1 MNLEKAKLLKAKL
14 AALKTFIRNVAQIG
28 NLLGDIK
35 TCEAYQK
42 MYKDIKETLNDADLE
57 TYAPCIPYWMSSG
70 SGGLL
75 WQMHQAEIVNSG
87 TMLISYL
94 EAVLAPTSSESRQF
108 TKNAIPPANIFI
120 SHGRESKALDLL
132 NNFIRAI
139 GLIPVIVMEQPSQGM
154 SLDDKVIA
162 YMQTCA
168 AAIILATGDDKVE
181 GGEHLQPRQ
190 NVIHEIGIAQQV
202 LTNRITYLLEE
213 GTEFPSNIAPKVYER
228 FTNNNLSKAFIAI
241 VRDLRAFG
249 ILQ

>member
-1 MNLEKAKLLKAKL
+1 MDLEKAKLLKNKL
-14 AALKTFIRNVAQIG
+14 TALKTFIRNVATIG
-28 NLLGDIK
+28 TELADNK
-35 TCEAYQK
+35 TAEEYRK
-42 MYKDIKETLNDADLE
+42 IYKDIKETLNDPNLE
-57 TYAPCIPYWMSSG
+57 TYAPSISYWTSFG
-70 SGGLL
+70 GDGLL
-75 WQMHQAEIVNSG
+75 WTQHQAEIVNSG
-87 TMLISYL
+87 TRLISYL
-94 EAVLAPTSSESRQF
+94 EAVLVSTFSESHKFSKRVI
-108 TKNAIPPANIFI
+108 TPANIFI
-120 SHGRESKALDLL
+120 SHGKESEALNLL

-162 YMQTCA
+162 YMRTCA

-181 GGEHLQPRQ
+181 GSEYLQPRQ

-228 FTNNNLSKAFIAI
+228 FFKDNLSKAFIAI

-249 ILQ
+249 IL

>member
-1 MNLEKAKLLKAKL
+1 MVLSPGMDQVYGMSEKWTSIADFITSGIFD
-14 AALKTFIRNVAQIG
+14 LKTQP
-28 NLLGDIK
+28 
-35 TCEAYQK
+35 E
-42 MYKDIKETLNDADLE
+42 
-57 TYAPCIPYWMSSG
+57 
-70 SGGLL
+70 
-75 WQMHQAEIVNSG
+75 
-87 TMLISYL
+87 
-94 EAVLAPTSSESRQF
+94 
-108 TKNAIPPANIFI
+108 
-120 SHGRESKALDLL
+120 ALDLL
-132 NNFIRAI
+132 NNFVRAI

-213 GTEFPSNIAPKVYER
+213 GTEFPSNIVPKVYER
-228 FTNNNLSKAFIAI
+228 FTNNKLGKAFIAI

>member
-14 AALKTFIRNVAQIG
+14 AALKTFIRNVAKIG
-28 NLLGDIK
+28 NSLGDIT

-57 TYAPCIPYWMSSG
+57 TYAPGIPYWMSSG

-108 TKNAIPPANIFI
+108 TKNTIPPANIFI

-162 YMQTCA
+162 LMQTCA
-168 AAIILATGDDKVE
+168 SAIIFATGDDKVE
-181 GGEHLQPRQ
+181 ENEHLQPRQ
-190 NVIHEIGIAQQV
+190 NVIHEIGLAQQV

-228 FTNNNLSKAFIAI
+228 FTNNNLSKVFIAI

>member
-1 MNLEKAKLLKAKL
+1 MDLEKAKLLKAKV
-14 AALKTFIRNVAQIG
+14 AALKTFIRNVATIG
-28 NLLGDIK
+28 NALEDNK
-35 TCEAYQK
+35 TGEAYRK
-42 MYKDIKETLNDADLE
+42 IYKDIKETLNDPDLE
-57 TYAPCIPYWMSSG
+57 TYAPGISYWISSG
-70 SGGLL
+70 GDGLL
-75 WQMHQAEIVNSG
+75 WSRHQAEIVNSG
-87 TMLISYL
+87 TRLISYL
-94 EAVLAPTSSESRQF
+94 EAVLAPTFSESPKF
-108 TKNAIPPANIFI
+108 SKKVIPPANIFV
-120 SHGRESKALDLL
+120 SHGRESEALNLL

-162 YMQTCA
+162 YMQTCV

-181 GGEHLQPRQ
+181 GCEHLQPRQ

-213 GTEFPSNIAPKVYER
+213 GTEFPSNIVPKVYER
-228 FTNNNLSKAFIAI
+228 FTNNNLSKVFIAI